1 MGQLICEVC
10 YRVGVLLVGVSS
22 RGLLPCVVEV
32 GKRWILDPTH
42 RTAEKATGRKRE
54 VAKPGKKGGGY
65 LRK

>member
-1 MGQLICEVC
+1 MSQLMCKVRYC
-10 YRVGVLLVGVSS
+10 VSVLLVGVGS
-22 RGLLPCVVEV
+22 GGVVV
-32 GKRWILDPTH
+32 MCGKIGIKWILDPTH